1 MKDLKQTSKFLSLVL
16 RHNPGLIGIEM
27 DAEGWVAVD
36 ELISKSVAHKHHLT
50 EQILE
55 EVVRT
60 SDKKRFS
67 YNEDKTRIR
76 ANQGHSV
83 EIDLQLDPR
92 EPLEFL
98 YHGTVDKFL
107 ESIMAGG
114 LQKMERTHVHLSKDV
129 ETAATV
135 ASRRGKPVILMV
147 RAAEMH
153 RDGYKFYLSENKV
166 WLTDEVPAKYINF

>member
-1 MKDLKQTSKFLSLVL
+1 MKDLKHTSKFLSLVL
-16 RHNPGLIGIEM
+16 RHNPALIGIEM
-27 DAEGWVAVD
+27 DAEGWVWVD
-36 ELISKSVAHKHHLT
+36 ELIAKCTAHKHHLT
-50 EQILE
+50 ERILD

-60 SDKKRFS
+60 NDKKRFS
-67 YNEDKTRIR
+67 YNESKTKIR

-107 ESIMAGG
+107 ESIKAGG

-129 ETAATV
+129 ETATTV
-135 ASRRGKPVILMV
+135 ASRRGKPVILIV

-166 WLTDEVPAKYINF
+166 WLTDEVPTKYINF